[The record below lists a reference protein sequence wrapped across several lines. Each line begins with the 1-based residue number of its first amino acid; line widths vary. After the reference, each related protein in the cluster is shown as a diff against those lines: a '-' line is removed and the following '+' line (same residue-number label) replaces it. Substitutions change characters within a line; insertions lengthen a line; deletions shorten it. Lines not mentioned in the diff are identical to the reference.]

1 MIVILLMSVVLISR
15 RKRPV
20 TPTASTAT
28 SHTSQDDNTS
38 TQHLDTGKLT
48 KVSKVSPDGSSKVL
62 LSWLESLPKS
72 ESDSLEPMSP
82 PSPPASHN
90 NSLDSGANTIN
101 RRNQTLT
108 RTNPYRH
115 KMLTNGSFVSLKDI
129 PTGSDEGST
138 RLTASTVDDSNSSDT
153 SSGSS
158 YNNVGL
164 TSKSLKDPTAAS
176 VPGP

>member
-1 MIVILLMSVVLISR
+1 MG
-15 RKRPV
+15 P
-20 TPTASTAT
+20 
-28 SHTSQDDNTS
+28 HT
-38 TQHLDTGKLT
+38 
-48 KVSKVSPDGSSKVL
+48 
-62 LSWLESLPKS
+62 
-72 ESDSLEPMSP
+72 
-82 PSPPASHN
+82 SHN
-90 NSLDSGANTIN
+90 NSIDSNINTIN

-138 RLTASTVDDSNSSDT
+138 RLTTSTMDDSNSSDT

-164 TSKSLKDPTAAS
+164 TSKSLKEPGVRAAGQPS
-176 VPGP
+176 IKRSNTSAAHLAAKTGEVVG

>member
-1 MIVILLMSVVLISR
+1 M
-15 RKRPV
+15 
-20 TPTASTAT
+20 
-28 SHTSQDDNTS
+28 QDDNSS

-72 ESDSLEPMSP
+72 ESDSLEPVMSP

-115 KMLTNGSFVSLKDI
+115 KVSQYRQPLLTC
-129 PTGSDEGST
+129 
-138 RLTASTVDDSNSSDT
+138 
-153 SSGSS
+153 
-158 YNNVGL
+158 
-164 TSKSLKDPTAAS
+164 
-176 VPGP
+176 

>member
-1 MIVILLMSVVLISR
+1 MYTNISL
-15 RKRPV
+15 
-20 TPTASTAT
+20 
-28 SHTSQDDNTS
+28 QDDNSS

-72 ESDSLEPMSP
+72 ESESLEPMSP

-115 KMLTNGSFVSLKDI
+115 KVRVSLLV
-129 PTGSDEGST
+129 
-138 RLTASTVDDSNSSDT
+138 RVSNVSNQIKTIYES
-153 SSGSS
+153 
-158 YNNVGL
+158 
-164 TSKSLKDPTAAS
+164 
-176 VPGP
+176 

>member
-1 MIVILLMSVVLISR
+1 MTGENKISSQHQSNSLNT
-15 RKRPV
+15 KI
-20 TPTASTAT
+20 SL
-28 SHTSQDDNTS
+28 QDDGGS

-90 NSLDSGANTIN
+90 NSLDSQSGANTIN

-115 KMLTNGSFVSLKDI
+115 KVSARQ
-129 PTGSDEGST
+129 S
-138 RLTASTVDDSNSSDT
+138 
-153 SSGSS
+153 
-158 YNNVGL
+158 
-164 TSKSLKDPTAAS
+164 
-176 VPGP
+176 